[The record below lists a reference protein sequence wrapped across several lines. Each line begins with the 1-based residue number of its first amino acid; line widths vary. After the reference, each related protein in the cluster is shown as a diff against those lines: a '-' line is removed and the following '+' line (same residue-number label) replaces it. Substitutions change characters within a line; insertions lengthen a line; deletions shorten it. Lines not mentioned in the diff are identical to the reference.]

1 MKSAARSAIYVDTSA
16 WLAVNDPRDNLHEA
30 AAVFYRE
37 DALKKFRT
45 LVTSNLVVAETHAGL
60 IKARGMNVA
69 FRFLELLKASSRVSV
84 IYCTRELEMEGV
96 RILAKYGD
104 QRFSLC
110 DAVSFAVMKDNNIK
124 EVFSFDRHFETAGS
138 LRLPWK

>member
-1 MKSAARSAIYVDTSA
+1 MKSAARSTLFVDTSA
-16 WLAVNDPRDNLHEA
+16 WLAVNDPRDNRHDA

-45 LVTSNLVVAETHAGL
+45 LVTSNLVVAETHASL
-60 IKARGMNVA
+60 IKARGMHVA
-69 FRFLELLKASSRVSV
+69 LKFLELLDTSSRVNV
-84 IYCTRELEMEGV
+84 IYSTRELEMEGE

-110 DAVSFAVMKDNNIK
+110 DATSFAVMKDNGIMN
-124 EVFSFDRHFETAGS
+124 VFSFDQHFETTGFC
-138 LRLPWK
+138 RLP